1 MPNYIENSLISGES
15 ISYTGTIS
23 KWSVAGSL
31 LIGGLLVLSGVVNLF
46 TAAAG
51 SSPILILAGISFL
64 VVAYLKINSTEL
76 AITNKRLIAKFGF
89 ISRQTVELN
98 LNKVESIQVHQ
109 GIAGRIFD
117 FGSLVISGG
126 GNPQAP
132 VPGIAN
138 PLAFRKAFMEAQDQ
152 VLQNR
157 NQSM

>member
-1 MPNYIENSLISGES
+1 MPSYIENSLINGES

-51 SSPILILAGISFL
+51 SSPILILAGVSFL
-64 VVAYLKINSTEL
+64 GVAYLKITSTEL

-109 GIAGRIFD
+109 GITGRVFD

-138 PLAFRKAFMEAQDQ
+138 PLAFRKAFMEAQDKATQ
-152 VLQNR
+152 GR
-157 NQSM
+157 PA